1 MQEAVVPFESG
12 KIRRILLRTDRATS
26 PVMPCTT
33 GWHCILRATAVLIV
47 RAVAGMFRAQALLTG
62 QGFNLKA
69 YLRALAG
76 KM

>member
-1 MQEAVVPFESG
+1 VFSLGLNE
-12 KIRRILLRTDRATS
+12 RAII
-26 PVMPCTT
+26 C
-33 GWHCILRATAVLIV
+33 GLCAVLIV
-47 RAVAGMFRAQALLTG
+47 RAVAGMFQAQALLSG